1 MTWHDFSL
9 LSVAAAAETA
19 ATATAWRESDAH
31 ALDGIA
37 PLREAQ
43 LAVGT
48 DLERIGRARC
58 QVVHRSCLLRTR
70 NGRGS
75 KRGGRCTTCPKSAI
89 SYFIM
94 TRSLHRRNF
103 NEQFAALALIDTRNL
118 RLISRGS
125 GGTRFVGRIS
135 NPLDTNVT
143 GSSFEFAST

>member
-1 MTWHDFSL
+1 MTALF
-9 LSVAAAAETA
+9 LSRAAAAETA

-70 NGRGS
+70 NGRGK
-75 KRGGRCTTCPKSAI
+75 KRGGRCTTCPKRDRKSTRLNSSHSQI
-89 SYFIM
+89 SYAVFCLKKKKTPKYLTI
-94 TRSLHRRNF
+94 TLC
-103 NEQFAALALIDTRNL
+103 
-118 RLISRGS
+118 
-125 GGTRFVGRIS
+125 V
-135 NPLDTNVT
+135 
-143 GSSFEFAST
+143 

>member
-1 MTWHDFSL
+1 MTSPF
-9 LSVAAAAETA
+9 LSTAAAAETA

-118 RLISRGS
+118 RLIKGSRWNAVRR
-125 GGTRFVGRIS
+125 T
-135 NPLDTNVT
+135 NLDPAGYKRNGIVIR
-143 GSSFEFAST
+143 